1 MRVCLLVFFPRTG
14 CFRPLAVEM
23 NPVNATTLYVSAC
36 RSVLQCDPRDPRA
49 LAELYKLLPF
59 FRQSLSC
66 LVCGRCTGIIIL
78 TASVSL

>member
-1 MRVCLLVFFPRTG
+1 
-14 CFRPLAVEM
+14 M

-36 RSVLQCDPRDPRA
+36 RSVLQCDPRDPQA

-66 LVCGRCTGIIIL
+66 LACGEHRFVFDRLFPHLINVNLSASFPASL
-78 TASVSL
+78 T

>member
-1 MRVCLLVFFPRTG
+1 
-14 CFRPLAVEM
+14 M

-36 RSVLQCDPRDPRA
+36 RSVLQCDPRDPQA

-66 LVCGRCTGIIIL
+66 LACGKNSFVFDRNFIFQMCL
-78 TASVSL
+78 ALASLLVSL